1 MPGLTESAAAA
12 TAAVAGVGWLAVA
25 IDVHSALAVAAAAT
39 TLAVGGVSVGA
50 LTAQRQRSRHFVN
63 MESVA
68 ETAQRAVL
76 RPLPPRLGPL
86 EMGVVYLAA
95 AQDARVGGDLYEV
108 AQTPFGIRLIIGDVR
123 GKGLGAVEIAAD
135 VLGTFREIA
144 HEVHTLAELARRLD
158 AGLTRQFGEFEE
170 FVTALLI
177 EIDPARSRL
186 EIYNCG
192 HPPPM
197 LISDGAVTVLEAPAP
212 APPLGLLT
220 LTDASGA
227 ARSLPFRPNDALLLY
242 TDGVTEARD
251 SHRAFYP
258 LDKRLAEL
266 VEVVEVADGAGVLDR
281 LRADL
286 LRYVGA
292 PLHDDAAMLLI
303 RAVSE

>member
-1 MPGLTESAAAA
+1 MPGFLESAVAA
-12 TAAVAGVGWLAVA
+12 TAAVAGLVWLAIA
-25 IDVHSALAVAAAAT
+25 IDVHTALAVAAAAT
-39 TLAVGGVSVGA
+39 ILLVGAVSLGVSA
-50 LTAQRQRSRHFVN
+50 AQRKQSVHYGNVA
-63 MESVA
+63 SVA

-158 AGLTRQFGEFEE
+158 AGLTRKFGVAEE
-170 FVTALLI
+170 FVTALFV

-197 LISDGAVTVLEAPAP
+197 LISDGAVTVLEVPAP

-251 SHRAFYP
+251 RRRVFYP

-266 VEVVEVADGAGVLDR
+266 VDGEGLLDR
-281 LRADL
+281 LRDDL
-286 LRYVGA
+286 LRYAGA

-303 RAVSE
+303 RAASD

>member
-1 MPGLTESAAAA
+1 MPGFKESAVAV
-12 TAAVAGVGWLAVA
+12 TAAVAGIAWLAVA
-25 IDVHSALAVAAAAT
+25 IDVHTALAIAAAATILAVAA
-39 TLAVGGVSVGA
+39 VSVGVSA
-50 LTAQRQRSRHFVN
+50 AQRQRSRHFVN
-63 MESVA
+63 VASVA

-76 RPLPPRLGPL
+76 RPLPARLGPL
-86 EMGVVYLAA
+86 EMSVEYLAA

-108 AQTPFGIRLIIGDVR
+108 AQTPFGIRLIMGDVR
-123 GKGLGAVEIAAD
+123 GKGLGAVEIAAG

-158 AGLTRQFGEFEE
+158 AGLTRRFGEFEE
-170 FVTALLI
+170 FVTAVLA

-197 LISDGAVTVLEAPAP
+197 LISEGAVTVLEVPAP

-227 ARSLPFRPNDALLLY
+227 ARSLPFKPDDALLFY

-251 SHRAFYP
+251 SHRVFYP
-258 LDKRLAEL
+258 LDKRLAGL
-266 VEVVEVADGAGVLDR
+266 LDGDGLLGR
-281 LRADL
+281 LRDDL
-286 LRYVGA
+286 LRYAGA

-303 RAVSE
+303 KAASD

>member
-1 MPGLTESAAAA
+1 MRKLIDSAVAV
-12 TAAVAGVGWLAVA
+12 TAAVAGVAWLAVA
-25 IDVHSALAVAAAAT
+25 IAVHTAIAVAATAT
-39 TLAVGGVSVGA
+39 ILVVGA
-50 LTAQRQRSRHFVN
+50 VSLGVTSAQLQRSRHYVN
-63 MESVA
+63 VVSVA
-68 ETAQRAVL
+68 ETAQRALL
-76 RPLPPRLGPL
+76 RPLPERLGPL
-86 EMGVVYLAA
+86 ELGVVYLAA

-108 AQTPFGIRLIIGDVR
+108 ASTPFGIRLIIGDVR

-158 AGLTRQFGEFEE
+158 AGLTRRFGQFEE
-170 FVTALLI
+170 FVTALFV
-177 EIDPARSRL
+177 EIDVESGRL
-186 EIYNCG
+186 DIYNCG

-197 LISDGAVTVLEAPAP
+197 LISDGAVTVLEVPAP

-227 ARSLPFRPNDALLLY
+227 GRSLSFKQNDELLLY

-251 SHRAFYP
+251 SRREFYP
-258 LDKRLAEL
+258 LDQRLAQL
-266 VEVVEVADGAGVLDR
+266 ADGAGLLDR

-286 LRYVGA
+286 LRYAGA

-303 RAVSE
+303 RAVYP